1 MKQIINNKLYD
12 TEKAE
17 LLYSYLKNV
26 PIMRAVLGNTYEINC
41 WRDADLYVTKKK
53 NYFIHIKQ
61 ADRSSN
67 GSIYM
72 GRLVEYIEEIS
83 EEEAKSLIQKLN
95 PDKAIELFG
104 EVEEA

>member
-26 PIMRAVLGNTYEINC
+26 PIMKSILEYTYEINC

-53 NYFIHIKQ
+53 NYFVHIKQ
-61 ADRSSN
+61 ANKSRNNSLYI
-67 GSIYM
+67 GS
-72 GRLVEYIEEIS
+72 LEEYIEEIS
-83 EEEAKSLIQKLN
+83 KEEAKSLIQKLN
-95 PDKAIELFG
+95 PNKAIELFG
-104 EVEEA
+104 EVEDA

>member
-61 ADRSSN
+61 ADRSRN
-67 GSIYM
+67 GSTYI
-72 GRLVEYIEEIS
+72 GRLVEYIEEMS
-83 EEEAKSLIQKLN
+83 EEEAKNLIQKLN

>member
-12 TEKAE
+12 TEKAD
-17 LLYSYLKNV
+17 LLYSYFKNV
-26 PIMRAVLGNTYEINC
+26 PIKKCFLGNIYETSC

-61 ADRSSN
+61 ANENRNNSY
-67 GSIYM
+67 I
-72 GRLVEYIEEIS
+72 GRLVEYIEEMS
-83 EEEAKSLIQKLN
+83 EEEAKNLIQKLN

>member
-26 PIMRAVLGNTYEINC
+26 PTIHSFLGNTYETTC
-41 WRDADLYVTKKK
+41 WRNADLYVTKKK

-67 GSIYM
+67 GSTYI
-72 GRLVEYIEEIS
+72 GRLVEYIEEMS
-83 EEEAKSLIQKLN
+83 EEEVNNLMQKLD